1 MTSPFMDAQG
11 NTIPGEQVLGS
22 GGSAVVILQDGVA
35 IKAPLRYPWS
45 TPYDVQ
51 SSIDSIRREQDVYRR
66 LQQPQPPPALADDA
80 RASGV
85 VRCVRFAP
93 EAIHLEHMPNGDLKA
108 YLAKTR
114 PSPELQLRWCLEMA
128 RALDYVHERRVLVAD
143 VASRNLLLDAGL
155 SLKLCDF
162 SEASL
167 LPSDTDMSVADDKG
181 YTAQVDVGLLGAVM
195 YEVATGTRCAIDLY
209 KDNEPADG
217 RAYWPARE
225 DLPDTR
231 GLALLGP
238 IIDGCWTGRF
248 PSAGH
253 LTRALEELCS
263 SPAAA
268 APAPRR
274 SAWLL
279 DPDFVVQRR
288 VMAIV
293 GALSLAVYM
302 LLAEPR
308 RRS

>member
-51 SSIDSIRREQDVYRR
+51 SSIDSIRREQDV
-66 LQQPQPPPALADDA
+66 
-80 RASGV
+80 GV
-85 VRCVRFAP
+85 VRCVGFGP

-181 YTAQVDVGLLGAVM
+181 YTAQVDVCLLGAVM

-238 IIDGCWTGRF
+238 VIDGCWTGRF

-253 LTRALEELCS
+253 LARALGELRS

-268 APAPRR
+268 AAAATAAAAGPGPGR
-274 SAWLL
+274 
-279 DPDFVVQRR
+279 
-288 VMAIV
+288 
-293 GALSLAVYM
+293 LA
-302 LLAEPR
+302 
-308 RRS
+308 